1 MFLENNDTNLYILGK
16 KESILIF
23 FPPFKKSAVGL
34 LSNGR
39 RTSIGKCGPPCSRHF
54 VVCHIHACTGSPLG
68 HGMLRKKNGNP
79 GNGRKSQ
86 CFHKSETLG
95 YPFLLFEKGQG
106 EKCVCVSLESGQAFL
121 IIYQDSEDIVCM
133 KMYLMSGK
141 KSCKIIPSFL
151 GFL

>member
-1 MFLENNDTNLYILGK
+1 MQQAFCGLPYTCLYRI
-16 KESILIF
+16 
-23 FPPFKKSAVGL
+23 PF
-34 LSNGR
+34 
-39 RTSIGKCGPPCSRHF
+39 
-54 VVCHIHACTGSPLG
+54 GSWDAQ
-68 HGMLRKKNGNP
+68 KKNGNL

-95 YPFLLFEKGQG
+95 YPFLLFERGQG
-106 EKCVCVSLESGQAFL
+106 EKCVCVSLESGQALL

-133 KMYLMSGK
+133 KMYLTSGK